1 MFKYPFVKQEGLKD
15 CGCASILM
23 ILRYYKGNL
32 SIENLRNLT
41 KTGKNGT
48 SAYNMVEACNKIGFS
63 AKGVKCDLSDL
74 KDVILPCIAHVIID
88 DMYKHYVVIYEINF
102 AKQFLVIGDPDKGIK
117 HISFDKFSKIWTGV
131 LITLYPCCMLPISK
145 NINIGQF
152 IYRNV
157 IKYKSELF
165 LLLFLSL
172 IIILFKIFSSFY
184 FKFIID
190 GMSISKNYLRSLF
203 LIFLLLSLTKIF
215 IDFLRNKFL
224 IILNCK
230 LDFSLTLDAFKR
242 IVSLPYRYY
251 HNRTSGEI
259 ISKINDLGNSRDV
272 ISKICVGL
280 FIDLPLV
287 IVSAIFLVRIN
298 LTLFFVTLLAFVLY
312 IILSVIY
319 NKIYINWVNIIK
331 GDREK
336 INSFMYESI
345 SGFDTVKGI
354 GIESNIIDK
363 FNHKYVDL
371 LNNFYRLQSHINIQG
386 LCKNIVGDIGNLVIL
401 FLGSLLVFDNK
412 LSLSYLITYS
422 SMMVYFFEPIRNI
435 IDLDLS
441 FKDSCE
447 SIRRVLSL
455 YEGHSDKG
463 VLNFKNGL
471 IEFKNLNFTFDNKE
485 NILNNI
491 NLRINKGEKIMF
503 YGSSGSGKSTLL
515 KLLMGYY
522 EINRGCIFISGI
534 DINDYKIKSLRKNIC
549 YVSQNEILFN
559 DSLINN
565 LKFYSK
571 SNDDI
576 ITMTRLCEF
585 NEILSNN
592 MGFNMMIEENGFNLS
607 GGERQRIVL
616 ARTFLKQAQIFL
628 IDEGLSQIDVSLERK
643 ILSNIFKKYVDKTI
657 IIISHRL
664 ENMDLYD
671 RVLHM
676 MDGKICDEK

>member
-1 MFKYPFVKQEGLKD
+1 
-15 CGCASILM
+15 
-23 ILRYYKGNL
+23 
-32 SIENLRNLT
+32 
-41 KTGKNGT
+41 
-48 SAYNMVEACNKIGFS
+48 
-63 AKGVKCDLSDL
+63 
-74 KDVILPCIAHVIID
+74 
-88 DMYKHYVVIYEINF
+88 
-102 AKQFLVIGDPDKGIK
+102 
-117 HISFDKFSKIWTGV
+117 
-131 LITLYPCCMLPISK
+131 
-145 NINIGQF
+145 
-152 IYRNV
+152 
-157 IKYKSELF
+157 
-165 LLLFLSL
+165 
-172 IIILFKIFSSFY
+172 
-184 FKFIID
+184 
-190 GMSISKNYLRSLF
+190 
-203 LIFLLLSLTKIF
+203 
-215 IDFLRNKFL
+215 
-224 IILNCK
+224 
-230 LDFSLTLDAFKR
+230 
-242 IVSLPYRYY
+242 
-251 HNRTSGEI
+251 
-259 ISKINDLGNSRDV
+259 
-272 ISKICVGL
+272 
-280 FIDLPLV
+280 
-287 IVSAIFLVRIN
+287 
-298 LTLFFVTLLAFVLY
+298 
-312 IILSVIY
+312 
-319 NKIYINWVNIIK
+319 
-331 GDREK
+331 
-336 INSFMYESI
+336 
-345 SGFDTVKGI
+345 
-354 GIESNIIDK
+354 
-363 FNHKYVDL
+363 
-371 LNNFYRLQSHINIQG
+371 
-386 LCKNIVGDIGNLVIL
+386 
-401 FLGSLLVFDNK
+401 
-412 LSLSYLITYS
+412 
-422 SMMVYFFEPIRNI
+422 MVYFFEPIRNI